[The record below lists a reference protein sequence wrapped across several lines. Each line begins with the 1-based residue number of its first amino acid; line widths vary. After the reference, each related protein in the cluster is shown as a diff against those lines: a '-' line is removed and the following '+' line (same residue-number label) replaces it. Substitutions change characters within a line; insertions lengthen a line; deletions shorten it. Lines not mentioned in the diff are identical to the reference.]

1 MGFSPNK
8 AFHCNSAIILS
19 DPKKG
24 GGEVA
29 LESLA
34 RINDWGGGGGRKM
47 SRVDRLMSWMYWFN

>member
-47 SRVDRLMSWMYWFN
+47 SRVARMYWFN